1 MLKEFDFNFLCLLFL
16 GRMNVIVR
24 EFYVVGVHDFDMM
37 CFALL
42 CFVLFFPSHLSL
54 VTMGLLFCRR
64 SCHRCHC
71 RRKK

>member
-37 CFALL
+37 CFALF
-42 CFVLFFPSHLSL
+42 CFIFPKSLKPSDDGTAFLSPLLSPLSL
-54 VTMGLLFCRR
+54 
-64 SCHRCHC
+64 SP
-71 RRKK
+71 